1 MSGRPYTY
9 SRGMAIAQL
18 MTDRR
23 RPAIKEAE
31 QKKRLERVYLY
42 GEDLFVAYE
51 DTIDWVP
58 KLSKLT
64 SDGKQEMYIPYPGG
78 PEIEPIAG
86 WPTEEEIAASIAE
99 SAEREKQGGG
109 LSVNDITAIERMLG

>member
-1 MSGRPYTY
+1 VSGRPYTY

-18 MTDRR
+18 MKDRR

-31 QKKRLERVYLY
+31 QKKRLQTVYLY

-58 KLSKLT
+58 KLFKL
-64 SDGKQEMYIPYPGG
+64 SHDGKTFGSA
-78 PEIEPIAG
+78 IAG
-86 WPTEEEIAASIAE
+86 WPTEEEIAACIVE
-99 SAEREKQGGG
+99 SAEREKNWNGS
-109 LSVNDITAIERMLG
+109 LSANDFTAFERMRG